1 MKNLITSILI
11 LVSVL
16 GFSQEKYDL
25 FLDKDRAS
33 TFNQPNSLERACQI
47 YNYEQV
53 DSVSFLIYNDYLR
66 FEFKIDSISLTETE
80 NIKGNCKVSFCGSDD
95 GTYKTTLNKMDRY
108 WYIIKFI
115 QSEEIYHYYYFYR
128 RWDFLEPYWPEHER
142 VIIDASVVPTTVS
155 DSN

>member
-11 LVSVL
+11 LISVL

-25 FLDKDRAS
+25 LLDKDRAV
-33 TFNQPNSLERACQI
+33 TFNQSNSLERACQI

-53 DSVSFLIYNDYLR
+53 DSVSFVIYNDYLR

-80 NIKGNCKVSFCGSDD
+80 NIIGSCKVSFGGFDD
-95 GTYKTTLNKMDRY
+95 GTYKATVNKMDRH

-115 QSEEIYHYYYFYR
+115 QSEEICHYYYFYR

-142 VIIDASVVPTTVS
+142 VIIDVSIVPPTVS